1 MSIARMSTLHNNFR
15 YFTISVER
23 YENHCMEG
31 ILYQG
36 GRAPGILFDNF
47 LEMSLHMDN
56 IFNQMACPKRVLNE
70 RGFCDRKIKQPAV
83 RGWPVYKKGELAT
96 FLVYVKY
103 RNYATWQGEITWLE
117 GGKKESFESFLQMLL
132 LINQVLG
139 SSDMEHTNHISKNQI
154 NENEANICQIAIDSF
169 KNGLLEGHAQNPY
182 LNRIEEFHGV
192 MHLAEVVENLI
203 EIRIIDAE
211 NPVTQLDGGNII
223 TDKAFRAYRRGGK
236 KATFLIKI
244 LFREHST
251 WQGTIYWR
259 EAGEKQSFRSFME
272 MIFLI
277 ASADG
282 DTDSKNEYE
291 DRINTG
297 NSNWKMMQ
305 G

>member
-1 MSIARMSTLHNNFR
+1 MSTLHNFSR

-23 YENHCMEG
+23 YENHCMGG

-56 IFNQMACPKRVLNE
+56 IFNQMSCPKRVLSE
-70 RGFCDRKIKQPAV
+70 RGFCGRKALQPTV
-83 RGWPVYKKGELAT
+83 RGWPTYKNGELAT

-139 SSDMEHTNHISKNQI
+139 GSHMERTNANETNKNQI
-154 NENEANICQIAIDSF
+154 EENETNICQIAVDSF
-169 KNGLLEGHAQNPY
+169 KNGLLAGHAQNPY

-192 MHLAEVVENLI
+192 MRLAEAMENLI
-203 EIRIIDAE
+203 EIRITDAE

-223 TDKAFRAYRRGGK
+223 TDKVFRAYRLGGK

-272 MIFLI
+272 MIYLI

-282 DTDSKNEYE
+282 NADSKNEYE
-291 DRINTG
+291 DRSYMD
-297 NSNWKMMQ
+297 NSSRKLVQ